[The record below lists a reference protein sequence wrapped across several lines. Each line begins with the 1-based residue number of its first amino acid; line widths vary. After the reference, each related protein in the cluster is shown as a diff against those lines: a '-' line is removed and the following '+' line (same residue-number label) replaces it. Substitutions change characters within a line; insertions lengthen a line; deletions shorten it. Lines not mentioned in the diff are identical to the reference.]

1 MEIIIAFAA
10 GVVVGIVGL
19 SVVAVCYANHDKE

>member
-19 SVVAVCYANHDKE
+19 SVLAVCHANRDKE